1 MSGMAIG
8 LAVSAIAVI
17 IAGFGLIIRYLSSIQ
32 YGQGRIDE
40 KLNHV
45 GSESSA
51 AKKTSEDCQKSIAY
65 IKGKIVGIYRE
76 LRVINGHRVVK
87 GDRENEE

>member
-8 LAVSAIAVI
+8 LAISAIAVI

-45 GSESSA
+45 GTESSA
-51 AKKTSEDCQKSIAY
+51 AKKTSEDCQKSIAF

-76 LRVINGHRVVK
+76 LRVINGHRVK
-87 GDRENEE
+87 GDGQDEE